1 MRRLI
6 ALPNNISR
14 VVRADSYGTSA
25 WNRTARITTEL
36 ANGNEKRFF
45 VKCHEGERGKVMV
58 QGEYEAEVEIHEVMP
73 GFIPAPLAWGQCRAT
88 SPPKFFILKE
98 FCDMSSHLPE
108 PVQFCDKLAR
118 LHAGYFAQTVDW
130 DSSWASFF
138 SKMLAG
144 LVDHDLTVNG
154 RWKEYEDAVTKTRTV
169 VIPRLLGALE
179 TEGRTIVPKLIHGN
193 LWEENCGTSLETG
206 EVQIFDACSFYAH
219 SEMELGMWR
228 SERVRFRSKTYM
240 RQYLRNVGISE
251 PADEFDDRNRLYAV
265 NFNINRST
273 RKASYVREKAL
284 DDMLFLIN
292 KYGSK
297 GPASEASTT
306 GSM

>member
-1 MRRLI
+1 
-6 ALPNNISR
+6 
-14 VVRADSYGTSA
+14 
-25 WNRTARITTEL
+25 
-36 ANGNEKRFF
+36 
-45 VKCHEGERGKVMV
+45 MV
-58 QGEYEAEVEIHEVMP
+58 QGEYEAEVKIHEVMP
-73 GFIPAPLAWGQCRAT
+73 GFIPAPLAWGQCRAS

-108 PVQFCDKLAR
+108 PVQFCEKLAR
-118 LHAGYFAQTVDW
+118 LHAVSRSPTGKFGFHVPTMQGYIAHRVDW

-138 SKMLAG
+138 SKMLAD
-144 LVDHDLTVNG
+144 LVDHDLAING
-154 RWKEYEDAVTKTRTV
+154 RWTEYEDAVTKTRTI

-179 TEGRTIVPKLIHGN
+179 TEGRTLVPKLIHGN

-265 NFNINRST
+265 NHNINRST
-273 RKASYVREKAL
+273 RQVGPSVRKQ
-284 DDMLFLIN
+284 
-292 KYGSK
+292 
-297 GPASEASTT
+297 
-306 GSM
+306 